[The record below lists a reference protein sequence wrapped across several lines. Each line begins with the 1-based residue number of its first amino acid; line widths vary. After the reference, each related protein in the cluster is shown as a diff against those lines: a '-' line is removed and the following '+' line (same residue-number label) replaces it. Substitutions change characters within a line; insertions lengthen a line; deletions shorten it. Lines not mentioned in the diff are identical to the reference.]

1 MDNAFWFIL
10 INKPNKSEEEKL
22 LLELRHSLVNI
33 QDILLSYDKKELDNN
48 EALNNIKS
56 IISSN
61 IINLI

>member
-33 QDILLSYDKKELDNN
+33 QDILVSYDKKELDNN